1 MYSLLQLGHPSSPA
15 IGHWCSWFLTFRFG
29 LTCIP
34 LVSWIFGLWTPAGT
48 STISPH
54 GSQDFGLQLNYTT
67 IFTGSLAC
75 RQRTVECSLHD
86 HVSQWPMIHPIAS
99 VSLINIISFSWV
111 FFKKN
116 PVYQFLTIIL
126 KSFTFKFIVCIMYCL
141 YSVLSWGGGS
151 RGVVNGRKRRLM
163 QCFKQ

>member
-1 MYSLLQLGHPSSPA
+1 MCFLLQLGHPSSPA

-48 STISPH
+48 YTISPH

-75 RQRTVECSLHD
+75 RQTTVECSLHD
-86 HVSQWPMIHPIAS
+86 HGVNGQWFILLLLFPWS
-99 VSLINIISFSWV
+99 VQSHIVGSYFLKKSSLSIFNDYF
-111 FFKKN
+111 
-116 PVYQFLTIIL
+116 
-126 KSFTFKFIVCIMYCL
+126 KSFTFKFIICIMYCL
-141 YSVLSWGGGS
+141 YSVLPLGGGS
-151 RGVVNGRKRRLM
+151 RGVVNWGKRRLM
-163 QCFKQ
+163 